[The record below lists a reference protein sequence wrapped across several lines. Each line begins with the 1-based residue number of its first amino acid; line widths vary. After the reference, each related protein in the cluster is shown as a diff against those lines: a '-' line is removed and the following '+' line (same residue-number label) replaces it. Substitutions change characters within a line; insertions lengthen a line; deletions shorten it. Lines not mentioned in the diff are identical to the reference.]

1 MEHGID
7 LLHGIIIPYVN
18 FIIFVSVLVYFFR
31 KPLTAMAELRRD
43 KFLQSSKDAAAA
55 LQQAQPGL
63 ELLQKKFSSLDQEL
77 LEFKKQ
83 SQTQAE
89 EDAQRILQEGEKLAT
104 QIATETKRV
113 AVEEVARA
121 KQAFRE
127 ELVSAAR
134 VVAELKITEKLTDA
148 EKARI
153 LAARMSDLNSIHL

>member
-1 MEHGID
+1 MEHEID

-18 FIIFVSVLVYFFR
+18 FIIFISVLVYFFR

-55 LQQAQPGL
+55 LQQAQQG
-63 ELLQKKFSSLDQEL
+63 LLQKKFNLIDQEL
-77 LEFKKQ
+77 TDFKKQ
-83 SQTQAE
+83 SQALAE
-89 EDAQRILQEGEKLAT
+89 EEAQRILHEGEKLAT
-104 QIATETKRV
+104 QIAAETKRV

-121 KQAFRE
+121 KHAFRE

-134 VVAELKITEKLTDA
+134 VVAEQKIAEKLTDA

-153 LAARMSDLNSIHL
+153 LSVRMSDLNTIHL